1 MTTSTATMLDH
12 VAYPLHER
20 CKGKLIS
27 KRLCFCSLD
36 RSYDCVHYASV
47 MRSPPWIG
55 PSVADP
61 ERPITALAAS
71 PSVARSRDTITK
83 MFREMKKG
91 PTAWARAPHLT
102 GFKSS
107 SWKHG
112 FRDTPTA
119 SMRLRRNG

>member
-1 MTTSTATMLDH
+1 MTTSTATMSDH

-27 KRLCFCSLD
+27 KRPYPSARLIVRTID
-36 RSYDCVHYASV
+36 VHYASV

-61 ERPITALAAS
+61 ERPITVAAS

-102 GFKSS
+102 GFKSI